1 MEMVLGV
8 NGSPRRGGNSDILLQ
23 SVLSGAAEAG
33 TETEEVRLRDYRFR
47 GCIGCER
54 CRKSAECTGLIDDM
68 QLVYPRIREVRGIVL
83 VSPVYSYNVTAL
95 MKAFID
101 RLYPFYHFDSQRPGP
116 WHSRIGEQGRKAVLV
131 AVGEQHS
138 PEEGGMG
145 LTMEVMRRSMV
156 ALGFEVVSELP
167 VFGIFERG
175 RVREYPEVLEQAREA
190 GRHLGLQLQDR

>member
-1 MEMVLGV
+1 MNRVLGV

-33 TETEEVRLRDYRFR
+33 AETEEIHLREYRFR

-54 CRKSAECTGLIDDM
+54 CRKGGECIGLMDDM
-68 QLVYPRIREVRGIVL
+68 QLVYPRIREARGLVL

-116 WHSRIGEQGRKAVLV
+116 WHSRIAEEGRKAVLV

-138 PEEGGMG
+138 PEEGGMH
-145 LTMEVMRRSMV
+145 LTMEVMRRSMG
-156 ALGFEVVSELP
+156 ALGFDVVSELP

-175 RVREYPEVLEQAREA
+175 RVRDCPEILEQAKEA
-190 GRHLGLQLQDR
+190 GRKVGLQLQNR

>member
-1 MEMVLGV
+1 MKRVLGI

-33 TETEEVRLRDYRFR
+33 AETEEVHLRDYRFR

-54 CRKSAECTGLIDDM
+54 CRKDEQCTGLMDDM
-68 QLVYPRIREVRGIVL
+68 QLVYPRIRRACGLVL
-83 VSPVYSYNVTAL
+83 VSPVYSYSVTAL

-101 RLYPFYHFDSQRPGP
+101 RLYPFYHFESQRPGP
-116 WHSRIGEQGRKAVLV
+116 WHTRIGEQGRKSVIV

-138 PEEGGMG
+138 PEEGGMH
-145 LTMEVMRRSMV
+145 LTVEVMRRSMD
-156 ALGFEVVSELP
+156 ALGFGVVGEIP

-175 RVREYPEVLEQAREA
+175 KVREYPEILEQARDA
-190 GRHLGLQLQDR
+190 GRHLGLQLQDG